1 MFVEHVWCKVSVGR
15 WSDRAGARV
24 PAVMVDVAVVRL
36 MSMRLADM
44 HCGRKSYLVGVV
56 IVVLR
61 LFSNMKVAKSL
72 VCVSA
77 CRFRLKSSCRCMM
90 VSG

>member
-1 MFVEHVWCKVSVGR
+1 MVSVGR
-15 WSDRAGARV
+15 WSDRGGERV

-36 MSMRLADM
+36 ISMRLADLQ
-44 HCGRKSYLVGVV
+44 CSRKSYLVGVT
-56 IVVLR
+56 IVALR
-61 LFSNMKVAKSL
+61 LFSNMSVAKSF

-77 CRFRLKSSCRCMM
+77 CRFRFRSPCICMV